1 MSPAPLPFLRTL
13 CLLALGLIL
22 LSGTARADL
31 VWTPDTGWR
40 VVGGTL
46 SGLTGSEGDKALA
59 LMNKA
64 RRAEEAQHWYSALR
78 TYSKVAKKYPS
89 SIYAP
94 EALYRTGEMYL
105 KRKEYLKAFEN
116 FQNCLGHYPSEKR
129 FTQIVIEEYKIASML
144 LDGAHGRLWGLIP
157 TFTNREKA
165 VGCFE
170 AIYSNAP
177 YGEYAPLA
185 LMNASRGAQYLG
197 SVPEAV
203 DALDRLVSNFPQSP
217 IAPDA
222 YLRLAELHA
231 SLVQG
236 PYYDQAETKQ
246 AITYQ
251 DDFMILFPNDP
262 KIGVAAQ
269 GLDNM
274 KKMLAESKMKIGDF
288 YFYKRDN
295 YTAARVFYNEAITS
309 YPDSEVAKR
318 ARQRLA
324 LVEVK
329 ANQAANPPPAA
340 PNKKHFLIF

>member
-1 MSPAPLPFLRTL
+1 MYPAPASLLRSL
-13 CLLALGLIL
+13 CLVALGLVL
-22 LSGTARADL
+22 FSGSLRADL
-31 VWTPDTGWR
+31 VWTPDIGWR
-40 VVGGTL
+40 VVGGSL
-46 SGLTGSEGDKALA
+46 SGLAGGEADKALT

-64 RRAEEAQHWYSALR
+64 RKAEEAGHPLGALR
-78 TYSKVAKKYPS
+78 SYTKVAKKYPS

-94 EALYRTGEMYL
+94 EALYRAGEMYL
-105 KRKEYLKAFEN
+105 KRKQYLKAFEQ

-129 FTQIVIEEYKIASML
+129 FTQITLEEYRIASVL
-144 LDGAHGRLWGLIP
+144 LDGAHGRLWGIIP

-177 YGEYAPLA
+177 YGDYAPLA

-203 DALDRLVSNFPQSP
+203 DALDRLISNYPQSP

-231 SLVQG
+231 SLVEG

-262 KIGVAAQ
+262 KIGVAAV
-269 GLDNM
+269 GLDDM

-309 YPDSEVAKR
+309 YPDSDVAKG

-324 LVEVK
+324 QVEMK
-329 ANQAANPPPAA
+329 ANAAANPA
-340 PNKKHFLIF
+340 PVAKKRHFLIF